1 MDLLEG
7 LSQRQE
13 TACPVG
19 CPEAENSIIPPPCL
33 GFPSSTQSTCTKRL
47 RFKSFLALACP
58 SCVAVVSVSFAPL
71 TLAGRPPVC
80 VPFSRLA
87 WALLQS
93 GLAHRPRLSHRF
105 LAHRFCMEGDHEM
118 WKENINQTP
127 GCRGDT
133 EQRKT
138 GGNDKPASTHW
149 VCQSALAKLLHTCC
163 FI

>member
-87 WALLQS
+87 WALLQ
-93 GLAHRPRLSHRF
+93 GRLSPSSPAVSSVPSAPFLHGRRSRNVEGKHKSNSRLPRGHR
-105 LAHRFCMEGDHEM
+105 AKEDR
-118 WKENINQTP
+118 WK
-127 GCRGDT
+127 
-133 EQRKT
+133 
-138 GGNDKPASTHW
+138 
-149 VCQSALAKLLHTCC
+149 
-163 FI
+163 